1 MFTAALAEFEA
12 LEATSTVE
20 DIVETTSTV
29 EDTIKELAAT
39 LSTIEDT
46 IEELVVTFLSDSS
59 VAMSSTPVVASTHV
73 DPPDDDELSPH
84 DLYMGMDPTLAEMS
98 PRDLCMQRDFIID
111 AIDPDGETKV
121 ASCHLVEAHDVLL
134 AEVCLP
140 PPSSPSP
147 AQVLSLGSKGD
158 IPLPQ
163 LYELLMGSEGDVDD
177 HHVITPYHHL
187 KPKSLM
193 SMVDII
199 SFSTPS
205 QLYVQQLGSDGDVNL
220 VSPDNDNNHHA
231 DVIFHD
237 IKTKPPD
244 SEALFLQVLFSSCLL
259 LQSSN

>member
-1 MFTAALAEFEA
+1 MTVISHDLFVGSIGG
-12 LEATSTVE
+12 TSGA
-20 DIVETTSTV
+20 
-29 EDTIKELAAT
+29 EDTVAHIKSVPTPDVIKPPSLSKDASCQLVDLAAI
-39 LSTIEDT
+39 S
-46 IEELVVTFLSDSS
+46 
-59 VAMSSTPVVASTHV
+59 
-73 DPPDDDELSPH
+73 
-84 DLYMGMDPTLAEMS
+84 
-98 PRDLCMQRDFIID
+98 
-111 AIDPDGETKV
+111 
-121 ASCHLVEAHDVLL
+121 
-134 AEVCLP
+134 LP

-158 IPLPQ
+158 IPSPQ

-244 SEALFLQVLFSSCLL
+244 SEALFLQVRSFSHLL
-259 LQSSN
+259 PQSSN